1 MKVKKNISYDTIPKP
16 ILYTAKILQSI
27 STNLTVKFAK
37 RLFITP
43 IKYKIP
49 KREFEMDRNSNQYF
63 LNIPTINKKIMVYEY
78 GKSDK
83 KVLLVHGWSGRGT
96 QLVKIADLLLKMG
109 YSTVSFDAP
118 AHGKSP
124 GKTSILTEFIES
136 IVELEKK
143 YNHFD
148 HIIGHSLGGMA
159 TLNSIKRG
167 VKTKSAVLIASGDSV
182 NEIIKDFIKKL
193 KLKKEIGTKMKL
205 SFEKD
210 FNESMESYSAY
221 FAAAQVNN
229 PILIIHD
236 KNDSDVPYTAALNI
250 HKNLKN
256 STLVLTEGL
265 GHRKILGNE
274 EVLSNIERFIQ

>member
-1 MKVKKNISYDTIPKP
+1 MKAKKNISYDTIPKP

>member
-1 MKVKKNISYDTIPKP
+1 
-16 ILYTAKILQSI
+16 
-27 STNLTVKFAK
+27 
-37 RLFITP
+37 
-43 IKYKIP
+43 
-49 KREFEMDRNSNQYF
+49 
-63 LNIPTINKKIMVYEY
+63 
-78 GKSDK
+78 
-83 KVLLVHGWSGRGT
+83 
-96 QLVKIADLLLKMG
+96 
-109 YSTVSFDAP
+109 
-118 AHGKSP
+118 
-124 GKTSILTEFIES
+124 
-136 IVELEKK
+136 
-143 YNHFD
+143 
-148 HIIGHSLGGMA
+148 MA